1 MFHLLET
8 LPYDNIKNSVT
19 LAARLHQGLRPPLD
33 LLPLELPVQIR
44 NMIINC
50 WDQDRENRKTAINCW
65 SILQRQHNV
74 MCNLP
79 NDIYLSH
86 HIETQG
92 FAEFIYRQ
100 FELKGL
106 RVRMSSTVDY
116 GERITE
122 IEKSKVFVVIM
133 NTSYQL
139 EIECMSELKIASL
152 GKPNRCISTIII
164 DINYHLWMHSETV
177 YLCKLL
183 DPAVVTLD
191 LAPVAAGASEDE
203 FNNEYFLISEDQD
216 RLRIEVDSYVSELV
230 KFLSSLTDYHL

>member
-1 MFHLLET
+1 MFHSLET

-65 SILQRQHNV
+65 SILQRQYNI
-74 MCNLP
+74 MSNLP

-86 HIETQG
+86 HIEVQG
-92 FAEFIYRQ
+92 FAEYIYRH
-100 FELKGL
+100 FELRGL
-106 RVRMSSTVDY
+106 RVQMSSTIDY
-116 GERITE
+116 DERKTE

-133 NTSYQL
+133 NTSYQS
-139 EIECMSELKIASL
+139 EIECMNELKIASL
-152 GKPNRCISTIII
+152 GKPNRCISTIMI
-164 DINYHLWMHSETV
+164 DIDYNLWMFSETV

-183 DPAVVTLD
+183 DPTIVTLD
-191 LAPVAAGASEDE
+191 LAPLAVNWPEDE
-203 FNNEYFLISEDQD
+203 LNNEMFFFSEGQD
-216 RLRIEVDSYVSELV
+216 MLRIQVDSYVSELV